1 METAKLRNMLYLQ
14 WTKAQG
20 VKNRLFLACLF
31 LLSVLAASAQREELF
46 REEQD
51 QKPYYFGLSLS
62 AVYSRFQIEHSSQF
76 LQQDS
81 VLVAESIN
89 SPGISL
95 RLVASLNLSP
105 RFELRFNPGL
115 IFTARPLLFK
125 LNPNY
130 PGDPDFGYSVQ
141 KNVESIIT
149 TFPLDLKFKS
159 DRIGNFRV
167 YMLGGGKI
175 DMDLAANAQK
185 RKADDQVRLKKYS
198 YGVEGGIGFN
208 FYRKSVT
215 VSPEIK
221 ISNGLNDLHD
231 RNPKLNYSRDIDRIR
246 SRMIIFSIHL
256 EG

>member
-14 WTKAQG
+14 WTKAQRA
-20 VKNRLFLACLF
+20 KNG
-31 LLSVLAASAQREELF
+31 VLALCLMIISHSSFAQREIY

-51 QKPYYFGLSLS
+51 NKPYYFGLSLG
-62 AVYSRFQIEHSSQF
+62 AVSSRFQLEHDPSF

-81 VLVAESIN
+81 ILVAEPGN
-89 SPGISL
+89 TPGISL
-95 RLVASLNLSP
+95 RLVAALNLNH

-115 IFTARPLLFK
+115 IFTDRPILYQ
-125 LNPNY
+125 LNPSY
-130 PGDPDFGYSVQ
+130 PGDIDQGYHVKKS
-141 KNVESIIT
+141 VESIIT

-167 YMLGGGKI
+167 YMLGGVKADI
-175 DMDLAANAQK
+175 DLASNAKK
-185 RKADDQVRLKKYS
+185 RKADDQVKIQKYS
-198 YGVEGGIGFN
+198 YGFEGGIGFS

-221 ISNGLNDLHD
+221 ISNGLNNLHE
-231 RNPKLNYSRDIDRIR
+231 RNPLLNYSRVIDRIQ
-246 SRMIIFSIHL
+246 SRMIIFTIHL

>member
-1 METAKLRNMLYLQ
+1 M
-14 WTKAQG
+14 
-20 VKNRLFLACLF
+20 KNLFLFSCLMA
-31 LLSVLAASAQREELF
+31 LCPLAVFSQTEIF

-62 AVYSRFQIEHSSQF
+62 GVYSRFHIDHHPSF

-81 VLVAESIN
+81 ILVAEPVN

-95 RLVASLNLSP
+95 RLVAGLNLSP

-115 IFTARPLLFK
+115 IFTARPIYFRLK
-125 LNPNY
+125 Y
-130 PGDPDFGYSVQ
+130 PDIDFGYDVE

-149 TFPLDLKFKS
+149 TFPLSLKFKS

-175 DMDLAANAQK
+175 DIDLASNAQK
-185 RKADDQVRLKKYS
+185 RKAEDMVKIKKYS
-198 YGVEGGIGFN
+198 YGLEAGMGFN

-215 VSPEIK
+215 ITPELK
-221 ISNGLNDLHD
+221 ISNGLNNLHD
-231 RNPKLNYSRDIDRIR
+231 RNENLNYSRVIDRIS
-246 SRMIIFSIHL
+246 SRMIIFTLHL